1 MYLTLKHLHVTFVV
15 LSGLGFFV
23 RGIWMLADSPRMR
36 ARWVRIWPHVVD
48 TGLLASA
55 LGLAYISGQYPF
67 AQGWLTAKVVGLVAY
82 IVCGTMALKRGR
94 TKPVRAAFF
103 VVSLLIFAYIVGVAL
118 TRNAWAYLAW

>member
-1 MYLTLKHLHVTFVV
+1 MIYVTLKHLHVTFVV

-23 RGIWMLADSPRMR
+23 RGIWMLADSPRLR

-55 LGLAYISGQYPF
+55 FGLAYMSGQYPL
-67 AQGWLTAKVVGLVAY
+67 AQDWLTAKVVGLVAY

-118 TRNAWAYLAW
+118 TRNAWAYLA

>member
-1 MYLTLKHLHVTFVV
+1 
-15 LSGLGFFV
+15 
-23 RGIWMLADSPRMR
+23 
-36 ARWVRIWPHVVD
+36 
-48 TGLLASA
+48 
-55 LGLAYISGQYPF
+55 
-67 AQGWLTAKVVGLVAY
+67 VGLVAY